1 MSFYIVNQPNW
12 INLFICI
19 LRYVLHTL
27 CTFHSDPLN
36 HSFSLAKKVK
46 CRDWLMH
53 EVVRYGTPPQY
64 EQEWVLEQVT
74 KALCPVPEGMLL
86 PPETGLHLEPHP
98 LSNKG
103 RVSLPNN
110 SCLHSSMLILWYRS
124 FALTRTF
131 FSILIFS
138 QACNDLCRLGT
149 SHGPSFQPAYI
160 TYHIHT
166 LLTSNL
172 KTEAAH
178 ASKNLVSTNK
188 NTWYHNPEQYCLWI
202 SRFRML
208 QICKHPSLY
217 LLVMPWN
224 KKKDRT
230 RVPHRSDTKRLHT
243 Q

>member
-1 MSFYIVNQPNW
+1 MENVFLSSESIPL

-53 EVVRYGTPPQY
+53 EVVRYRTPSQH
-64 EQEWVLEQVT
+64 EQEWVLEQVM

-86 PPETGLHLEPHP
+86 PPETGPYLEPHP

-103 RVSLPNN
+103 RVSFPNN
-110 SCLHSSMLILWYRS
+110 SCLHSSTFILRHKS
-124 FALTRTF
+124 FALTRAF
-131 FSILIFS
+131 FSILTFS
-138 QACNDLCRLGT
+138 LACNGLCHLGT
-149 SHGPSFQPAYI
+149 SHGPSFPPAYI

-166 LLTSNL
+166 IYL
-172 KTEAAH
+172 K
-178 ASKNLVSTNK
+178 L
-188 NTWYHNPEQYCLWI
+188 
-202 SRFRML
+202 
-208 QICKHPSLY
+208 
-217 LLVMPWN
+217 
-224 KKKDRT
+224 KDRSST
-230 RVPHRSDTKRLHT
+230 HLQKFCIH